1 MDLSMKNGWIRAT
14 SAPEKYYLNHYKETD
29 TRNIE
34 AFQTFCLPKLP
45 NLPYQSLKIQN
56 SIRAYFSKILQ
67 VERKFDL
74 VLFFKRY
81 NFEFQIYSNELKMNL
96 F

>member
-1 MDLSMKNGWIRAT
+1 MSKIWKNFKILIMDMSIKNGWIRAT
-14 SAPEKYYLNHYKETD
+14 SAPEKFYLNHYKETD

-45 NLPYQSLKIQN
+45 NLSYQSLKIQN

-74 VLFFKRY
+74 VLFF
-81 NFEFQIYSNELKMNL
+81 
-96 F
+96 